1 MECMTKR
8 GWKNTNWWPKKRW
21 TFSTEIF
28 SLQNLN
34 MLWVNFSII
43 KFTNYFNQND
53 SRLLKELNKI
63 NIRSFFDETGPIYHV
78 NKCLHGDYD
87 CRGSFKFVGTLSGK
101 CIKLDINHYDG
112 YDKGVR
118 AYILKVRKMVKR
130 GPRVGGLVA

>member
-1 MECMTKR
+1 M
-8 GWKNTNWWPKKRW
+8 
-21 TFSTEIF
+21 
-28 SLQNLN
+28 
-34 MLWVNFSII
+34 
-43 KFTNYFNQND
+43 
-53 SRLLKELNKI
+53 LKELNKI

-130 GPRVGGLVA
+130 LPRVGGPAASYIPLERKCVREDPSVGGSVMQPMSYPDLNVTAYAWVLSGTFSLQ